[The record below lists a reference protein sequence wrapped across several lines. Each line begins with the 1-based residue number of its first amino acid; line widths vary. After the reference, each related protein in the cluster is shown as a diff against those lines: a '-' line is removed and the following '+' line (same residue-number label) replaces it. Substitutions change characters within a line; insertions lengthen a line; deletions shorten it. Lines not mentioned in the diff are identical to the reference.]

1 MIAINLETTR
11 LRCRPRNRC
20 LDEVREDGI
29 TVGGERWQEK
39 VCNRGT
45 YFNKLRCQMR
55 ADGHVNARNM
65 SRIVM

>member
-39 VCNRGT
+39 VCNREE
-45 YFNKLRCQMR
+45 LI
-55 ADGHVNARNM
+55 
-65 SRIVM
+65 SIS